1 MKSYT
6 IEELE
11 ELMLKYL
18 DNNPNI
24 TSFKAQEIAETE
36 VTAFLEFIQ
45 DSE

>member
-6 IEELE
+6 IEELD

-18 DNNPNI
+18 DNDLM
-24 TSFKAQEIAETE
+24 KCEQEIAETE